1 MALLGEA
8 CAIDYDALA
17 PHYDAF
23 TEHPNYASWVRS
35 LEALARRHGLVGRR
49 ALDLGCGTG
58 SSLIPL
64 LELGYEV
71 VGADVSEAM
80 LEQAAHKLPART
92 PLVVADM
99 CSLPDLGSFDLVW
112 ALNDAINCLLSDD
125 ELRRAFGQVSACLQ
139 AGGIFLFDVNT
150 LTTYATFFAAT
161 QVQDTETLHT
171 AWVGTGDDCPRSGQI
186 VEARLEVFELDSASG
201 LWRRS
206 ASRHRQRHHPLT
218 EVRGAL
224 ESAGLRVLGV
234 HGLTDDA
241 AIEDHVHE
249 RRHGK
254 AIFVVTRDRR
264 EGR

>member
-23 TEHPNYASWVRS
+23 TEHPNYAGWVRS
-35 LEALARRHGLVGRR
+35 LEALARRHGLTGRR

-71 VGADVSEAM
+71 VGTDVSAAM
-80 LEQAAHKLPART
+80 LEQAARKLPAGI

-99 CSLPDLGSFDLVW
+99 RSLPDLGSFDLIW
-112 ALNDAINCLLSDD
+112 ALNDAINCLLGHD
-125 ELRRAFGQVSACLQ
+125 ELRRAFAQVTACLR

-150 LTTYATFFAAT
+150 LATYATFFAAT
-161 QVQDTETLHT
+161 QVQETETLHM
-171 AWVGTGDDCPRSGQI
+171 AWVGTGDECPRPGQI
-186 VEARLEVFELDSASG
+186 VEARLEVFELDTGTG

-218 EVRGAL
+218 DVRGAL
-224 ESAGLRVLGV
+224 KAAGLHVLAI
-234 HGLTDDA
+234 HGLTEDA
-241 AIEDHVHE
+241 AIEDHVDE
-249 RRHGK
+249 GRHRK

-264 EGR
+264 ERR